1 MKLEKEKF
9 YRILAPRP
17 AVLITT
23 IDKEGRINAAPF
35 SFVMPVSSNPPL
47 VAFASALPRD
57 TLSNIR
63 ETGEFVINMPSEGIL
78 DKLWIC
84 SEKLPKG
91 ISEIEKAS
99 LSEIKSNI
107 VLVPR
112 IEESFGWLECVLEFE
127 KEAGDHIIVVGRVV
141 DVEVKD
147 IFWREEKLDVPKAKP
162 LLHITGKD
170 FVVAER
176 VVKVD

>member
-23 IDKEGRINAAPF
+23 ADKKGRSNAAPF

-47 VAFASALPRD
+47 VAFASAPQRH
-57 TLSNIR
+57 TLANIR
-63 ETGEFVINMPSEGIL
+63 ETREFVINMSSENIL
-78 DKLWIC
+78 NKLWIC
-84 SEKLPKG
+84 SEKFPKG
-91 ISEIEKAS
+91 VSEIEKAS
-99 LSEIKSNI
+99 FTKTKSTM
-107 VLVPR
+107 VSVPK
-112 IEESFGWLECVLEFE
+112 IEESFGWLECILEFE
-127 KEAGDHIIVVGRVV
+127 KEAGDHVIVIGRIV

-162 LLHITGKD
+162 LLHVTGKD

-176 VVKVD
+176 VVSVD